1 MSKSVDHPHLD
12 RVAALYARGPAP
24 VPVATRGQRVRAR
37 LRGTLLRLMRPY
49 ARYQREIE
57 DALLDALRH
66 QQIEL
71 DRVRERHDE
80 QIERLEHLCQE
91 LILATE
97 SLYRRRPGGGGEISG
112 SARRLDV

>member
-1 MSKSVDHPHLD
+1 MSRRVDHPHLD

-24 VPVATRGQRVRAR
+24 VPLDTRPQRLRAR
-37 LRGTLLRLMRPY
+37 LRSTLLRLMRPY
-49 ARYQREIE
+49 SRYQREIE

-80 QIERLEHLCQE
+80 QIERLEQLCEE

-97 SLYRRRPGGGGEISG
+97 SLYRQRSG
-112 SARRLDV
+112 TGAPRRLDA